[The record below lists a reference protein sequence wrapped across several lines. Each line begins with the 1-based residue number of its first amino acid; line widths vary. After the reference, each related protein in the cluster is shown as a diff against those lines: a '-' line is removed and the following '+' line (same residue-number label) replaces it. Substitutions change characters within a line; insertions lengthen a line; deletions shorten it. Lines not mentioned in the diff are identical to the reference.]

1 MIKFEI
7 PCDFSGNKKKIV
19 KFFLDEINQ
28 IKDVK

>member
-7 PCDFSGNKKKIV
+7 PCDFSGNKKKI